1 MRVLAAGSLRSV
13 WQPLMAQFPEHVD
26 TQFGPAGLLRN
37 VSKPVSRATCLPPP
51 VSSILWRCSAPGG
64 QRP

>member
-26 TQFGPAGLLRN
+26 TQFGPAGLLRELCR
-37 VSKPVSRATCLPPP
+37 RA
-51 VSSILWRCSAPGG
+51 SADCRADGDGYP
-64 QRP
+64 RAL